1 MNANKAVRL
10 VLVVFLVWFLL
21 PIPMQASSGE
31 NSMIGDIL
39 ENSPQE
45 GDQNNEEN
53 TGTSEESTDTT
64 EEMDFAES
72 TNVFSMLVQLF
83 LALGAVIALM
93 YLLLKFINKRSQRFQ
108 SHRTMQ
114 NLGGVPLGQ
123 NKSVQ
128 VVKVGRRLLVV
139 GVGDSI
145 QLLKEV
151 EEEEEMEELLEPN
164 RGNEESALQRL
175 QSLFPKK
182 NPQQEGGTSDSSS
195 FQKVLEGQLGE
206 MKQARKNV
214 RRRIKEY
221 DE

>member
-1 MNANKAVRL
+1 MHLNSVLRLTL
-10 VLVVFLVWFLL
+10 VLFVWFLFPL
-21 PIPMQASSGE
+21 TIEASQGE
-31 NSMIGDIL
+31 NQSIKDAL

-45 GDQNNEEN
+45 EDGNNEEN
-53 TGTSEESTDTT
+53 TGTPEESTETT
-64 EEMDFAES
+64 ENMDFAES

-139 GVGDSI
+139 GVGESI

-164 RGNEESALQRL
+164 QGNEENALQRL

-182 NPQQEGGTSDSSS
+182 NPQQEDGTSESSS